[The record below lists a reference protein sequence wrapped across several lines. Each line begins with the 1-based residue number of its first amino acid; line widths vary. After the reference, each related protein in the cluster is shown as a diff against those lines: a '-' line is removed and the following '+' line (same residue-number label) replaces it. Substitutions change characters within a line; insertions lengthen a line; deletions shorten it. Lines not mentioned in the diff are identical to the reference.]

1 MGMFLGSQPY
11 LSAIRLECF
20 VETMGRDGGRCGGR
34 IEEHEKLGK
43 GDGSKGENQEEE
55 TIQVIRGRK
64 VAMPRQP
71 ALKG

>member
-1 MGMFLGSQPY
+1 M
-11 LSAIRLECF
+11 E
-20 VETMGRDGGRCGGR
+20 GR

-55 TIQVIRGRK
+55 TIRVIRGRK

-71 ALKG
+71 ASKGSHRLYVTCVKDA